1 MVSHKQKKQDMGA
14 FAAEGL
20 VARAL
25 RGEISVPADHR
36 HEELPSYYEC
46 VRVSEDGRLVIEV
59 RTYDGD
65 NKTIAGDEC
74 LPGSAKYA
82 EVIARH
88 GNLVP
93 GQVSMFYRYAD
104 GRTELK

>member
-1 MVSHKQKKQDMGA
+1 MVSHKPKKQDIEP

-20 VARAL
+20 VSRAL
-25 RGEISVPADHR
+25 RGEISVPADQH

-46 VRVSEDGRLVIEV
+46 VRVDADGRLVIEV
-59 RTYDGD
+59 RTYNGK

-74 LPGSAKYA
+74 LPGSTKYA

-88 GNLVP
+88 GKLVP
-93 GQVSMFYRYAD
+93 GQVSMFYRYRD